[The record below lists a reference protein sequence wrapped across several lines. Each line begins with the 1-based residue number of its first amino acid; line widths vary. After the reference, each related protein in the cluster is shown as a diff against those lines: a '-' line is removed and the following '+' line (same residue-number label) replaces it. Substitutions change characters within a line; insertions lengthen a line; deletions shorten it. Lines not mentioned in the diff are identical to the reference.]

1 MSCLF
6 NSLNYYLK
14 LDDSKQVRTLIC
26 EYLESNKELIEGLET
41 KDLLEIDRPN
51 YIESMNSDSTWGGAI
66 EIKSACDIWSLKII
80 VNHVNFKQKHTKS
93 QFKIEFLPTNG
104 KKYKKTINLYYNG
117 SHYEPVLIKEK
128 IKYKKLRLS

>member
-14 LDDSKQVRTLIC
+14 LDDSKQVRTQIC
-26 EYLESNKELIEGLET
+26 EHLESNKELIEGLDT
-41 KDLLEIDRPN
+41 KDILEIDRPN
-51 YIESMNSDSTWGGAI
+51 YIQSMNSDNTWGGAI

-80 VNHVNFKQKHTKS
+80 INHINFERKHDKPL
-93 QFKIEFLPTNG
+93 FKIEFLPTNG

-117 SHYEPVLIKEK
+117 YHYEPTIVKEK
-128 IKYKKLRLS
+128 IKYKKLRL